1 MQEKGGQE
9 EENEEGGGLE
19 ERNIFLEDRN
29 ELQTAYQQEV
39 PQELFFFTVK
49 LWGFLVIVVQ
59 K

>member
-29 ELQTAYQQEV
+29 ELQTAYQ
-39 PQELFFFTVK
+39 
-49 LWGFLVIVVQ
+49 
-59 K
+59 